1 MLLNRKNL
9 AIALIIIV
17 GVFSFSYFSF
27 TKYKPKSLV
36 QLGEVRGDKSDK
48 SNSLALPY
56 PEKAER
62 ISITKTS
69 GGEQVTFKTAK
80 NKKEIQEYYKNVMST
95 LNWKLESEAVYD
107 YSTVAR
113 FYKDESR
120 VNVMAFDEE
129 SSTGSLVG
137 IEISNH

>member
-1 MLLNRKNL
+1 MQHKKLWL
-9 AIALIIIV
+9 AFTILIAAGV
-17 GVFSFSYFSF
+17 YGYVVFSN
-27 TKYKPKSLV
+27 YKPKDLV
-36 QLGEVRGDKSDK
+36 QLAEVRGDKSDK
-48 SNSLALPY
+48 SNSLDLPY

-69 GGEQVTFKTAK
+69 GSEQVTFKTEK
-80 NKKEIQEYYKNVMST
+80 NKEEVQEYYKNVMAT
-95 LNWKLESEAVYD
+95 LNWKLESEAIYD
-107 YSTVAR
+107 YSTVSR

-137 IEISNH
+137 IEISKH